1 MKTAI
6 LSYRFIGNQNCC
18 FIFETA
24 ANIESFPEIPKSAL
38 TVSVLHLLRY
48 DGIDDGHGR
57 DIHYVTDRT
66 FYIRKVYRLVQSHLD
81 RSYHLGITHGL
92 DKFVG

>member
-18 FIFETA
+18 FIFDPA

-48 DGIDDGHGR
+48 DGIDDGYCR
-57 DIHYVTDRT
+57 DVHDIAY
-66 FYIRKVYRLVQSHLD
+66 
-81 RSYHLGITHGL
+81 
-92 DKFVG
+92 

>member
-1 MKTAI
+1 MVCCSQMKTAI

-18 FIFETA
+18 SIFETA

-48 DGIDDGHGR
+48 DGIDDGYGR

-66 FYIRKVYRLVQSHLD
+66 FYI
-81 RSYHLGITHGL
+81 LGITHGL